1 MSKPRVIILRA
12 PGINCDQE
20 TCRAWEL
27 AGADYD
33 LVHLDRLIEN
43 PNQLDRYDILTLPG
57 GFSFGDDVS
66 AGKIFANRMLHYL
79 ADQLREFVS
88 RDRLV
93 LGICNGFQILVK
105 TGLLAANSQGDP
117 CTLTLNDCGQFVCR
131 WITVG
136 AQNDNCLFLEK
147 GRKYFLP
154 IAHAEGK
161 FMVSDPAR
169 FENNRIALQY
179 CDDTRRVGAD
189 NPNGS
194 FLDIAA
200 LTDATGRVLGMMPHP
215 ERFVDR
221 LQHPFWTACD
231 SDLKVDGLEIFR
243 AAVAQF
249 S

>member
-1 MSKPRVIILRA
+1 
-12 PGINCDQE
+12 
-20 TCRAWEL
+20 
-27 AGADYD
+27 
-33 LVHLDRLIEN
+33 
-43 PNQLDRYDILTLPG
+43 
-57 GFSFGDDVS
+57 
-66 AGKIFANRMLHYL
+66 MLHYL
-79 ADQLREFVS
+79 ADQLHEFVA

-105 TGLLAANSQGDP
+105 TGLLTANADDDP

-131 WITVG
+131 WVTVSSESER
-136 AQNDNCLFLEK
+136 CLFLEK

-161 FMVSDPAR
+161 FVVSDPAR
-169 FENNRIALQY
+169 FDSDRVALQY
-179 CDDTRRVGAD
+179 SADVERVGSA

-194 FLDIAA
+194 FRDVAA
-200 LTDATGRVLGMMPHP
+200 LTDSTGRVLGMMPHP

-231 SDLKVDGLEIFR
+231 PAMQADGVAIFR